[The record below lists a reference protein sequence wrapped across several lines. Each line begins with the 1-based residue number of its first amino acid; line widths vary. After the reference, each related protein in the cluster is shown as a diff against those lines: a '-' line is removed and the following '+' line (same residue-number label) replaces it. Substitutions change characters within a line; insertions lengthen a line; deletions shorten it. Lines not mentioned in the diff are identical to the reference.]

1 MIVSVLQTYSS
12 HSVHCSCE
20 PREQSWDTT
29 VVGLLW
35 WKDTACKSCP
45 RLGFW
50 ILLCP
55 WGLDFFKFC
64 DVHTLYMYIVASIES
79 KLICFCLA
87 QSWKPLVMQRLFTTT
102 TQVDLG
108 SSFTCSLTPRD
119 EWMEEKFKTV
129 SFYTHMCTALC
140 WVKYTHCTYSL
151 HNSIGHFLLITASY
165 FIQCIPN
172 ASHCRKSTC

>member
-1 MIVSVLQTYSS
+1 
-12 HSVHCSCE
+12 
-20 PREQSWDTT
+20 
-29 VVGLLW
+29 
-35 WKDTACKSCP
+35 
-45 RLGFW
+45 
-50 ILLCP
+50 
-55 WGLDFFKFC
+55 
-64 DVHTLYMYIVASIES
+64 MYIVASIES

-165 FIQCIPN
+165 VIYRTPHIVKNQHVEKEQITCSLIYSSRNGSKHSPNIFLQLGYCIYFHLLIYSCYCIY
-172 ASHCRKSTC
+172 SH